1 MLGLGIVQ
9 ISIPSKYIL
18 AFENIFNDSPPSHL
32 NYNLFSSI
40 HLPEFNFTFRSNIP
54 LSISSNPLVSFSG
67 RMVNKARMF
76 AHQYV
81 IPENS
86 PTTEFSFRKWEV
98 LNLTFFDSALNYVVH
113 IILHY
118 PHLIF
123 VLSIFIIA
131 NILSYTVGYK
141 GITKNS
147 DSSGYS
153 SSTSNYSDGLANTG
167 RNYSPDNGLVP
178 ENMELV
184 YGGGAGD
191 GDGDGD
197 GSRQP
202 PFIFHYLFYL
212 NASLDELLFNIHGLT
227 IIISS
232 LTDIISQLVDNRV
245 VRSEILLDFWE
256 DTFSNFSPDYFLP
269 PTPNIVTDWRE
280 GILSVL
286 ERLIDFTQN
295 VEYLNPIFYPGAVFL
310 EFVNMLMLLKIFLQ
324 NLLSLT
330 CNHFDYLFFYSS
342 FYM

>member
-1 MLGLGIVQ
+1 
-9 ISIPSKYIL
+9 
-18 AFENIFNDSPPSHL
+18 
-32 NYNLFSSI
+32 
-40 HLPEFNFTFRSNIP
+40 
-54 LSISSNPLVSFSG
+54 
-67 RMVNKARMF
+67 
-76 AHQYV
+76 
-81 IPENS
+81 
-86 PTTEFSFRKWEV
+86 
-98 LNLTFFDSALNYVVH
+98 
-113 IILHY
+113 
-118 PHLIF
+118 
-123 VLSIFIIA
+123 
-131 NILSYTVGYK
+131 
-141 GITKNS
+141 
-147 DSSGYS
+147 
-153 SSTSNYSDGLANTG
+153 
-167 RNYSPDNGLVP
+167 
-178 ENMELV
+178 MELV
-184 YGGGAGD
+184 SGGGAGD

-202 PFIFHYLFYL
+202 PFIFHYLFDL

-232 LTDIISQLVDNRV
+232 LTDIISQLVENRV

-256 DTFSNFSPDYFLP
+256 DTFSNFSPDYFWP

-295 VEYLNPIFYPGAVFL
+295 VEDLNPIFYPGAVPL